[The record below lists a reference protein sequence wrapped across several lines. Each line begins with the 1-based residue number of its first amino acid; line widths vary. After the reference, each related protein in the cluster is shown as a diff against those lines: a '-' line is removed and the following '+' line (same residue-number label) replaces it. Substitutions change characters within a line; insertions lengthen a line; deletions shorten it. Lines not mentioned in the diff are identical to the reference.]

1 MCYKLCEAIH
11 SVNKITAMMK
21 LRNDISDKAIGRL
34 SLYRRLLSEL
44 LENGNSHVFSHE
56 LAVLAGCTPAQVR
69 RDIMNLGVVGSPA
82 KGYDI
87 QKLIE
92 GINSILDS
100 DEPQKVALAGVG
112 NLGRAILAYLSGR
125 TSQFIIT
132 AAFDSDPTKVNRVI
146 HGCRCYPVDE
156 LVDIVREENI
166 QVGIVAVPASEAQ
179 KVVNEFC
186 RGGVLG
192 LMNFAPVR
200 VRVPVGVYVENLD
213 VMAALERVAFFA
225 RKHSAVRV

>member
-1 MCYKLCEAIH
+1 
-11 SVNKITAMMK
+11 MK
-21 LRNDISDKAIGRL
+21 LKNDISDKAVGRL
-34 SLYRRLLSEL
+34 SLYRRLLREL
-44 LENGNSHVFSHE
+44 LENGRSQVFSHE
-56 LAVLAGCTPAQVR
+56 LAILAGCTPAQVR
-69 RDIMNLGVVGSPA
+69 RDIMNLGVLGSPA
-82 KGYDI
+82 KGYEI
-87 QKLIE
+87 QKLMT
-92 GINSILDS
+92 GISSVLDS

-125 TSQFIIT
+125 TTQFVIT
-132 AAFDSDPTKVNRVI
+132 AAFDSDPAKVNRVI

-156 LVDIVREENI
+156 LVHVVREENI
-166 QVGIVAVPASEAQ
+166 QVGIVAVPAAEAQ
-179 KVVNEFC
+179 QVVSEFC

-225 RKHSAVRV
+225 RRLSAVRGE